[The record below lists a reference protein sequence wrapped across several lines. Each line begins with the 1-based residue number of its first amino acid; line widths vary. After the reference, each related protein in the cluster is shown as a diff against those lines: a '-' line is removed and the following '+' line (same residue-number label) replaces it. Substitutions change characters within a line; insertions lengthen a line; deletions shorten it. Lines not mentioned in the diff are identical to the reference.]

1 LVWAAPN
8 ELVSEDTMELMLSPD
23 PMPVEVISELVGVVL
38 VVDPDITEL
47 IGLFVRVTLLNL
59 SAFSNQT

>member
-1 LVWAAPN
+1 
-8 ELVSEDTMELMLSPD
+8 MELMLSPD

-59 SAFSNQT
+59 SAIGYRT